1 MPDRVDLRVIDV
13 TDGGNAVLYADP
25 VQEGEDAP
33 AFNATS
39 DLEAYGRRW
48 RLEFASVPRSELAAR
63 MSGLRNTLAI
73 GIIASLLLLEIMLAL
88 ARTPGRA
95 ERQRLE
101 ERRVG

>member
-1 MPDRVDLRVIDV
+1 MPDFVEATLRGMPDRVHLRVIDV

-25 VQEGEDAP
+25 VQEGEDTP

-73 GIIASLLLLEIMLAL
+73 GIIDRKS
-88 ARTPGRA
+88 T
-95 ERQRLE
+95 RLNSSH
-101 ERRVG
+101 